1 MTSHFKH
8 YRVIRID
15 WDEESAMNEDI
26 NMRIHKDE
34 VVVAM
39 AADGDEMT
47 ILVASNVTE
56 KK

>member
-1 MTSHFKH
+1 MKH

-15 WDEESAMNEDI
+15 WAEEADMNEDI
-26 NMRIHKDE
+26 NYRIHKDE

-47 ILVASNVTE
+47 ILVAANVSE